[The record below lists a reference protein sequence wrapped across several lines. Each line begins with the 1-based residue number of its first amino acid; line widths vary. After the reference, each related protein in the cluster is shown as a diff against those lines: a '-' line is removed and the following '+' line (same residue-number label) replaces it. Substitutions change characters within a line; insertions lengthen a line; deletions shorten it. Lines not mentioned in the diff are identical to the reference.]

1 MSHPMDDLGAIME
14 EGGDLKESVLIPHT
28 IMPEIPK
35 IKTQEKLIKNLDN
48 LIQTLVN
55 MKV

>member
-14 EGGDLKESVLIPHT
+14 DGADLKESVLLPHNS
-28 IMPEIPK
+28 IYEVPAAQNK
-35 IKTQEKLIKNLDN
+35 EKLIKNLDN